1 MKTCKNA
8 IDVVACIIAIDT
20 QISCTVTAETAT
32 CRIDHRNFQK
42 LGSAYELCYII
53 ISIFNFLIFKH
64 FSNQITLKPSLA
76 QKLELLFKFS
86 TIIEQINVPLW
97 TNMVPLCLP
106 LVMFYYSWCKPS
118 VLFAMIDKFTKHFSL
133 VRVGINTTGFWNA

>member
-1 MKTCKNA
+1 MVLLNLM
-8 IDVVACIIAIDT
+8 
-20 QISCTVTAETAT
+20 E
-32 CRIDHRNFQK
+32 K
-42 LGSAYELCYII
+42 LGSAYELSYII

-97 TNMVPLCLP
+97 THMVPLCLP

-118 VLFAMIDKFTKHFSL
+118 VLFAMIDKFTTLFIGRDKYDWFLECMNST
-133 VRVGINTTGFWNA
+133 VFNVTKFMK